1 MAYKQKGFPKHG
13 PIHKSPA
20 KLVDDRTS
28 EAGDV
33 SKSTLEGAGKGALSG
48 AATGA
53 SIGSVIPGVGTAIGA
68 AIGTVV
74 GGIGGA
80 VMGNKAAKES
90 IKEGIEQ
97 RNLSAAH
104 ERTRKTAEAAE
115 DARRSS
121 EENVAATKILGGAT
135 PPKTTSVKS
144 QPMQLESLYSPTAKK
159 SNIKKMNNKVL
170 KKVNASSSI
179 KKMTASQATNNSLFE
194 KMAMDLDSP
203 IVNESMT
210 EVSITPG
217 TNPTDPTIINEDK
230 I

>member
-13 PIHKSPA
+13 PIQKSPA

-53 SIGSVIPGVGTAIGA
+53 SIGSVVPGIGTAVGAAVGAVIGGVGGAI
-68 AIGTVV
+68 
-74 GGIGGA
+74 
-80 VMGNKAAKES
+80 MGNKGAKEA
-90 IKEGIEQ
+90 IVEGKEQ
-97 RNLSAAH
+97 RRVAAAH
-104 ERTRKTAEAAE
+104 ERTRKRAEAAE
-115 DARRSS
+115 DARRSD

-135 PPKTTSVKS
+135 PPKTTSVQS
-144 QPMQLESLYSPTAKK
+144 QPMQLERLYSPTKK
-159 SNIKKMNNKVL
+159 SNIKKMDKKEL
-170 KKVNASSSI
+170 KKVNVPSSI
-179 KKMTASQATNNSLFE
+179 KKMSATQATNNSLFE
-194 KMAMDLDSP
+194 KMAMDLGSP
-203 IVNESMT
+203 IINESMT
-210 EVSITPG
+210 EVAITPG